1 MREIIDIG
9 EKIYNVS
16 KPKEFKRMIVFLF
29 RAMINYQKIKD
40 LLEFFKETPLRIRLL
55 SHIPFFIEQSTRTFF
70 YRNSKFQERCN
81 IIKNHFLFLESKY
94 NENLIRCYIDS
105 KLILWNDEYK
115 SKELDI
121 IIKFEL
127 ST

>member
-70 YRNSKFQERCN
+70 YRNSKF
-81 IIKNHFLFLESKY
+81 
-94 NENLIRCYIDS
+94 
-105 KLILWNDEYK
+105 
-115 SKELDI
+115 
-121 IIKFEL
+121 
-127 ST
+127 